1 MQQCEVTL
9 ALNLCPGTKNSSPP
23 FSSSGAQTSSA
34 PLTSWLIGLLILY
47 FWCSPAESC
56 LASPCMSGSRKLNNL
71 SSSTNLTSASK
82 DDIISSTSQHIL
94 AGWWCYGFR
103 MFLFHSIHPSPRL
116 QHDNFIGLLLIFRFE
131 FCMQTNQSLEI
142 QHVISVITVKTSL
155 HLFKCF
161 NHSTIF
167 DKPESHKVCLMQE
180 LLGHKLVLTVGD
192 GLTTIVFSAFEP
204 RSNPSN
210 SNFQVVEVWNLTSFP
225 KNSYMVRFC
234 IFAELQLALRSATSA
249 RRAFFA
255 LAKALLA
262 AARRVWSSKSHVD
275 DWSVRWNSQSRLF
288 LICWSFKGN
297 DWAPQ
302 HS

>member
-1 MQQCEVTL
+1 MWGNISIESLPRHQELLSTLLQQRRANFFCTL
-9 ALNLCPGTKNSSPP
+9 DLVIDWFVN
-23 FSSSGAQTSSA
+23 FV
-34 PLTSWLIGLLILY
+34 
-47 FWCSPAESC
+47 FWCSSAESC

-71 SSSTNLTSASK
+71 SISTNLTSASK
-82 DDIISSTSQHIL
+82 DDIISSTSQHVL

-167 DKPESHKVCLMQE
+167 DKSESHKVCLVQE

-210 SNFQVVEVWNLTSFP
+210 SNCGSLKPYKLSKKFIHGSFLHFCWVLIGSSFC
-225 KNSYMVRFC
+225 NFCEACLLRFGQGVAC
-234 IFAELQLALRSATSA
+234 SCQAGLEQQFRCG
-249 RRAFFA
+249 
-255 LAKALLA
+255 
-262 AARRVWSSKSHVD
+262 W
-275 DWSVRWNSQSRLF
+275 
-288 LICWSFKGN
+288 LICAMKLPKSTVSHLLIFQGKRLSP
-297 DWAPQ
+297 AT
-302 HS
+302 